1 MEESK
6 TRKETNRNDNTVWNQ
21 SGRKRLKLRQIHVV
35 QNKTIKQ
42 GITVKTNQIVKLSI
56 QNRVTKLTKAPVT
69 NYNCITLK

>member
-35 QNKTIKQ
+35 QKKTIKQ
-42 GITVKTNQIVKLSI
+42 GITMKTNQIVKLSI
-56 QNRVTKLTKAPVT
+56 QKRVTKLTKAPVT
-69 NYNCITLK
+69 V

>member
-21 SGRKRLKLRQIHVV
+21 SGRKQLKLRQIHVV

-42 GITVKTNQIVKLSI
+42 GITMKTNQIVKLSI
-56 QNRVTKLTKAPVT
+56 QKRVTKLTKALVT
-69 NYNCITLK
+69 V